1 MYLQI
6 LKSNDCHL
14 PAGSPD
20 GTGGQFCSS
29 GNSLYGDTGLY
40 GGHYAITTRSKGG
53 MWISQEY
60 LDVDTSTNYGRH
72 VQQQLYRIEHEAK
85 IWGYPLDKIYIISGI
100 TYFEVNGKRYRTGG
114 LAYTNSDAPSVRG
127 SIEVYL
133 DTLLDN
139 PELSEPGV
147 IPTGARR
154 LIAHEIMH
162 HKFQSVINSYEAQ
175 IKELQMKFV
184 SDFNFDDPKNQEF
197 LKKNYPLIPAF
208 RKAYVNKPKSR
219 FDKED
224 GITPY
229 SRDWWDAYNNGTAS
243 TLQAFHE
250 TLAEYGAL
258 RVSNWGAIPKRSV
271 WTELFKVVDKYSKDK
286 KVMDNYLGNWK
297 AP

>member
-6 LKSNDCHL
+6 LKGNKCHN

-29 GNSLYGDTGLY
+29 GGSLYGDTGLY
-40 GGHYAITTRSKGG
+40 GGHYAITPRSKGG
-53 MWISQEY
+53 MWIAQEY

-72 VQQQLYRIEHEAK
+72 VQQQVYRIENEAK
-85 IWGYPLDKIYIISGI
+85 ILGYPLDKIYLISGI

-114 LAYTNSDAPSVRG
+114 LAYTTPDTPSVRG
-127 SIEVYL
+127 SIEIYL
-133 DTLLDN
+133 DTLLDD
-139 PELSEPGV
+139 PELSESGV

-154 LIAHEIMH
+154 LVAHEIIH
-162 HKFQSVINSYEAQ
+162 HKFQAVLNSYEEQ
-175 IKELQMKFV
+175 IEEVRSSVNPYF
-184 SDFNFDDPKNQEF
+184 DFDDPQVQGF
-197 LKKNYPLIPAF
+197 LKKNYPLIPAI
-208 RKAYVNKPKSR
+208 RKAYVNKSSAR
-219 FDKED
+219 FEKED

-229 SRDWWDAYNNGTAS
+229 SRDWWGAYNSGTAT

-286 KVMDNYLGNWK
+286 KVMDRYLGTWV

>member
-29 GNSLYGDTGLY
+29 GDSLYGDTGIY
-40 GGHYAITTRSKGG
+40 GGSNAITPRSKGG
-53 MWISQEY
+53 MWIAEKY
-60 LDVDTSTNYGRH
+60 LDVDTSTEYG
-72 VQQQLYRIEHEAK
+72 QKIQLRLYQIESEAK
-85 IWGYPLDKIYIISGI
+85 IWGFPLEKIYIISGI

-114 LAYTNSDAPSVRG
+114 LAYTTSDTPSVRG

-133 DTLLDN
+133 DTMLDTD
-139 PELSEPGV
+139 
-147 IPTGARR
+147 TGARN

-162 HKFQSVINSYEAQ
+162 HKFQAVINSYEEQ
-175 IKELQMKFV
+175 IKELRMKFV
-184 SDFNFDDPKNQEF
+184 SDYNFDDPKNQDY

-208 RKAYVNKPKSR
+208 RKAYVNKSKAR
-219 FDKED
+219 FEKED
-224 GITPY
+224 GITAY
-229 SRDWWDAYNNGTAS
+229 SRDWWGAYKNGEAT

-250 TLAEYGAL
+250 TLAEYGSL
-258 RVSNWGAIPKRSV
+258 MVNSWSSIPKRSV

-286 KVMDNYLGNWK
+286 KVMDQYLGNWK